1 MEYTSAEA
9 NKLLKK
15 LNDVHQAR
23 LYEEEQC
30 STFLAAMGEEP
41 ESLRPEYD
49 YAAVQEKLREL
60 EEKNHDGEARAQ
72 SFQHDAHRARL
83 FYDDRPG
90 AGLSAVSVGAS
101 QKAG

>member
-49 YAAVQEKLREL
+49 YVAAQKKLREL
-60 EEKNHDGEARAQ
+60 EEAKIQENPDGLEA
-72 SFQHDAHRARL
+72 
-83 FYDDRPG
+83 
-90 AGLSAVSVGAS
+90 GAS
-101 QKAG
+101 RGIGTDGRK